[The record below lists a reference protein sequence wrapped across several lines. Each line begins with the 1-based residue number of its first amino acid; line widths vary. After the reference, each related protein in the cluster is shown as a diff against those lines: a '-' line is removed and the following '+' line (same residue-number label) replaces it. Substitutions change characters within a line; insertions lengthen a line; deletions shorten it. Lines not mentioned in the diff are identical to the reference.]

1 MNVAAPV
8 LASHTPHS
16 ADTKTSAIVA
26 NISES
31 TDHDT
36 RVRVGADPDI
46 RPIAGGLEI
55 ASIEPSDEGL
65 QVEWSDSA
73 TGFFHWVWLRDNC
86 LCADCYHPAA
96 WEKMHDFTLLDLDI
110 KPISTVLEQ
119 GELVITWPEMAE
131 AGTPGISR
139 THESRFN
146 ASWLRRFC
154 YEDWARDGQKTQ
166 IETWTARI
174 GNNRPTIDHSAIM
187 ETDEGLLTWLQYLRR
202 YGFAIVR
209 NAPQQEGVVTETA
222 RRIGFLRQ
230 THFGVDYT
238 VMSKPNPE
246 NVAYTPVYVAPHTD
260 LSYTQTPPGIQFL
273 HCIDFEATGGDS
285 ILVDGFAVAERLKQE
300 DPEAFELLSTVA
312 MDHRFHDHDYD
323 MRRQEPIIQ
332 LDLQGEVIGIR
343 TNRQGEGPL
352 CLDPALVKPYM
363 RAKQA
368 FAKLTRH
375 PDMTLNFRVNPGDIM
390 CFHNHRVMHGRLPYD
405 AHSGKRRLQG
415 TYVDCDQAWSRL
427 RVLEA
432 NLTPR

>member
-1 MNVAAPV
+1 MSVAAPV
-8 LASHTPHS
+8 LA
-16 ADTKTSAIVA
+16 A
-26 NISES
+26 NIAES
-31 TDHDT
+31 TDNDN
-36 RVRVGADPDI
+36 RARIGADPDI
-46 RPIAGGLEI
+46 RPVEGGI
-55 ASIEPSDEGL
+55 DFTSIDPKEDGVTVHWTDGVS
-65 QVEWSDSA
+65 
-73 TGFFHWVWLRDNC
+73 GFFHWVWLRDNC
-86 LCADCYHPAA
+86 LCPVCYHPAA
-96 WEKMHDFTLLDLDI
+96 WEKMHDFTLMDMDI
-110 KPISTVLEQ
+110 VPINSVLEQ
-119 GELVITWPEMAE
+119 GELVILWPEAAE
-131 AGTPGISR
+131 DGSSS

-154 YEDWARDGQKTQ
+154 YEDWARESTKPVV
-166 IETWTARI
+166 ETWTARI
-174 GNNRPTIDHSAIM
+174 GNNRPTVEHSDIM
-187 ETDEGLLTWLQYLRR
+187 ETDEGLMTWLQHLRR

-209 NAPQQEGVVTETA
+209 NAPQTEGVVTESA

-323 MRRQEPIIQ
+323 MRRREPIIQ
-332 LDLQGEVIGIR
+332 LDLDGEVVGIR
-343 TNRQGEGPL
+343 TNRQGEGPI
-352 CLDPALVKPYM
+352 CLDPSLVKPYM

-368 FAKLTRH
+368 FAKLTRD
-375 PDMTLNFRVNPGDIM
+375 PEMTLNFRVHPGEIM

-405 AHSGKRRLQG
+405 ASSGKRRLQG

-427 RVLEA
+427 RVLETK
-432 NLTPR
+432 LRHG